1 MFRQPPQQGTFARGS
16 QRPRS
21 YDALLSLH
29 GHDNFV
35 SLGEGGNERIA
46 EQHDYC
52 VFGTQE
58 ADRDSD
64 YCASC
69 GNGKTCKASIHVFRG
84 GGGTKRFVVQ
94 RTHAPHLDLHAL
106 MPSMID
112 KCKALRAKY
121 PKLQIEIDGGLN
133 LSTTELAQQSGADVV
148 VGGWVI
154 LYADDMAGTI
164 KKMR

>member
-1 MFRQPPQQGTFARGS
+1 MLKFDAFAPYNLLIATLAPHNGRRARPALQPSCFVSLVRTPQQGTFARGS

-106 MPSMID
+106 MPSMI
-112 KCKALRAKY
+112 A
-121 PKLQIEIDGGLN
+121 
-133 LSTTELAQQSGADVV
+133 
-148 VGGWVI
+148 
-154 LYADDMAGTI
+154 
-164 KKMR
+164 